1 MFRDKEPVPPI
12 PEAAFLTTVTDNITI
27 GLIEGILEENHIPF
41 LKQSRGSGDYLQIVC
56 GASPFGTNFFV
67 RHEHL
72 QRAREL
78 LKAYLNISE

>member
-1 MFRDKEPVPPI
+1 MFRDKEPVSPM

-56 GASPFGTNFFV
+56 GSSPFGTDFFV

-78 LKAYLNISE
+78 LKVYLNVL